1 MPTPVLKGI
10 KGTVGISGTLTFRR
24 KFTLAKHKKKK
35 NIKKK
40 GTKYG

>member
-24 KFTLAKHKKKK
+24 KFTLAHKKKK
-35 NIKKK
+35 KKKNK

>member
-1 MPTPVLKGI
+1 MPTLTLKGI
-10 KGTVGISGTLTFRR
+10 KGIVGISGISTFRR

-35 NIKKK
+35 KIKKK